1 MALSVSKVYRSVLGL
16 SLMGSM
22 GLVGGV
28 VPASSVQAA
37 TNRTGDVTVPT
48 DSEPANTPLPGTTLP
63 GNIPLKSVA
72 FSCRSNLG
80 QPTVMYQPESQ
91 PSQYYAWAVPS
102 QMGGGWSPERRCAEI
117 AGRLEQYRGDGLV
130 EMTTGQENGYNTVCV
145 TTDRNAACRI
155 VFTVPRGQDPITT
168 RDRVFQN
175 LASAD
180 SGQTTQGVY
189 TYTSQQDLGVAGR
202 RGPTDELLNKL
213 LPGLFG
219 TAAPTPQQTP
229 VGQPALSN
237 SGGINLRPFLDARDG
252 GTGSKL
258 TQTVTPKRT
267 QTPAPKK
274 LRRRF

>member
-1 MALSVSKVYRSVLGL
+1 L
-16 SLMGSM
+16 GSM
-22 GLVGGV
+22 GLVGAV
-28 VPASSVQAA
+28 VPASSASAA
-37 TNRTGDVTVPT
+37 TSRTGDVTVPT
-48 DSEPANTPLPGTTLP
+48 DSDPASTSQPLPGTTLP

-117 AGRLEQYRGDGLV
+117 AARLEQYRADGLV

-145 TTDRNAACRI
+145 TTDRNASCRI
-155 VFTVPRGQDPITT
+155 VFTVPRGQDPVTT

-189 TYTSQQDLGVAGR
+189 TYTSRGGNDLNNLGLGNLGEVG
-202 RGPTDELLNKL
+202 GLLN
-213 LPGLFG
+213 GLFG
-219 TAAPTPQQTP
+219 GNKAQVP
-229 VGQPALSN
+229 VAQPAIAPR
-237 SGGINLRPFLDARDG
+237 SGIDLRPFLDRADG

-258 TQTVTPKRT
+258 IQTATPKRT

-274 LRRRF
+274 MRRRF

>member
-1 MALSVSKVYRSVLGL
+1 MSLSRFKVHRSIWGFTLL
-16 SLMGSM
+16 GSM
-22 GLVGGV
+22 GLVGAL
-28 VPASSVQAA
+28 VPASSVLAA
-37 TNRTGDVTVPT
+37 TSRTGDVTVPT
-48 DSEPANTPLPGTTLP
+48 DSDPAATSRPLPGTTLP

-91 PSQYYAWAVPS
+91 PNQYYAWAVPS

-117 AGRLEQYRGDGLV
+117 ALRLEQYRGDGLV

-155 VFTVPRGQDPITT
+155 VFTVPRGQDPVTT

-189 TYTSQQDLGVAGR
+189 TYTSRGSNDLNSLGLGNVG
-202 RGPTDELLNKL
+202 GLLN
-213 LPGLFG
+213 GLFG
-219 TAAPTPQQTP
+219 GSKAPA
-229 VGQPALSN
+229 PAIAPLS
-237 SGGINLRPFLDARDG
+237 GIDLRPFLDRADG

-258 TQTVTPKRT
+258 IQAAPKRT
-267 QTPAPKK
+267 QPATPKK

>member
-91 PSQYYAWAVPS
+91 PTQYYAWAVPS

-117 AGRLEQYRGDGLV
+117 ALRLEQYRGDGLV

-189 TYTSQQDLGVAGR
+189 TYTNRGSNDLNNLGLGNLGEVG
-202 RGPTDELLNKL
+202 GLLN
-213 LPGLFG
+213 GLFG
-219 TAAPTPQQTP
+219 GSKAQTP
-229 VGQPALSN
+229 VAQPAISPLS
-237 SGGINLRPFLDARDG
+237 GIDLRPFLDRADG

-258 TQTVTPKRT
+258 MQAAPKRT

>member
-1 MALSVSKVYRSVLGL
+1 MSLSRFKVHRSILGL
-16 SLMGSM
+16 TLLGSM
-22 GLVGGV
+22 GLVGAV
-28 VPASSVQAA
+28 VPTASAA
-37 TNRTGDVTVPT
+37 TSRTGDVTVPT
-48 DSEPANTPLPGTTLP
+48 DSDPASTSQPLPGTTLP

-117 AGRLEQYRGDGLV
+117 AGRLEQYRADGLV
-130 EMTTGQENGYNTVCV
+130 EMTTGKENGYNTVCV

-189 TYTSQQDLGVAGR
+189 TYTSRGGNDLGNLGLGEVGS
-202 RGPTDELLNKL
+202 LLN
-213 LPGLFG
+213 GLFG
-219 TAAPTPQQTP
+219 GTKTQTP
-229 VGQPALSN
+229 VAQPVIAPLS
-237 SGGINLRPFLDARDG
+237 GIDLRPFLDARDG

-258 TQTVTPKRT
+258 IQPVTPKRT
-267 QTPAPKK
+267 QTTTPKK

>member
-1 MALSVSKVYRSVLGL
+1 MSLSVSKVYRSILGL
-16 SLMGSM
+16 TCLGSM
-22 GLVGGV
+22 GLVGAV
-28 VPASSVQAA
+28 VPTDLASAA
-37 TNRTGDVTVPT
+37 TSRTGDVTVPT
-48 DSEPANTPLPGTTLP
+48 DSDPAASSQPLPGTTLP

-117 AGRLEQYRGDGLV
+117 AGRLEQYRADGLV
-130 EMTTGQENGYNTVCV
+130 EMTTGQENGYNIVCV
-145 TTDRNAACRI
+145 TTDRNGACRI
-155 VFTVPRGQDPITT
+155 VFTVPRGQDPVTT

-189 TYTSQQDLGVAGR
+189 TYTSRGSSDLNNLGLGNVG
-202 RGPTDELLNKL
+202 GLLN
-213 LPGLFG
+213 GLFG
-219 TAAPTPQQTP
+219 GNKAQAP
-229 VGQPALSN
+229 VAQPAIAPLS
-237 SGGINLRPFLDARDG
+237 GIDLRPFLDRADG
-252 GTGSKL
+252 GTGLKL
-258 TQTVTPKRT
+258 MQAAPKRT
-267 QTPAPKK
+267 QTATPKK

>member
-1 MALSVSKVYRSVLGL
+1 MSFSVSKVYRSMLGL
-16 SLMGSM
+16 ALLGSM
-22 GLVGGV
+22 GLGGAL
-28 VPASSVQAA
+28 VPALSASSA
-37 TNRTGDVTVPT
+37 TGRTGDVTVPT
-48 DSEPANTPLPGTTLP
+48 DSDPASTSQPLPGTTLP

-72 FSCRSNLG
+72 FSCRTNLG

-117 AGRLEQYRGDGLV
+117 ALRLEQYRGDGLV

-145 TTDRNAACRI
+145 TTDRNGACRI
-155 VFTVPRGQDPITT
+155 VFTVPRGQDPVTT

-189 TYTSQQDLGVAGR
+189 TYTSRGNNDLGNLGEVGS
-202 RGPTDELLNKL
+202 LLN
-213 LPGLFG
+213 GLFG
-219 TAAPTPQQTP
+219 GSKTKTSVA
-229 VGQPALSN
+229 QPAIAPLS
-237 SGGINLRPFLDARDG
+237 GIDLRPFLDRADG

-258 TQTVTPKRT
+258 IQVAPKRT
-267 QTPAPKK
+267 QPATPKK

>member
-1 MALSVSKVYRSVLGL
+1 MSLSVFKVHRSILGL
-16 SLMGSM
+16 TLLGSM
-22 GLVGGV
+22 GLAGAV
-28 VPASSVQAA
+28 VPASSASAA
-37 TNRTGDVTVPT
+37 TSRTGDVTVPT
-48 DSEPANTPLPGTTLP
+48 DSDPASTSQPLPGTTLP

-91 PSQYYAWAVPS
+91 PNQYYAWAVPS

-117 AGRLEQYRGDGLV
+117 AGRLEQYRADGLV

-145 TTDRNAACRI
+145 TTDRNASCRI

-189 TYTSQQDLGVAGR
+189 TYTSRGSNDLNNLGLGNL
-202 RGPTDELLNKL
+202 GEMGGLLN
-213 LPGLFG
+213 GLFG
-219 TAAPTPQQTP
+219 GSKGQTP
-229 VGQPALSN
+229 VAQPAIAPLS
-237 SGGINLRPFLDARDG
+237 GIDLRPFLDRADG

-258 TQTVTPKRT
+258 IQTATPKRT

>member
-1 MALSVSKVYRSVLGL
+1 MSLSVFKVHRSILGL
-16 SLMGSM
+16 TLLGSM
-22 GLVGGV
+22 GLVGAV
-28 VPASSVQAA
+28 VPASSASAA
-37 TNRTGDVTVPT
+37 TSRTGDVTVPT
-48 DSEPANTPLPGTTLP
+48 DSDPASPSQPLPGTTLP

-72 FSCRSNLG
+72 FSCRSNSG

-91 PSQYYAWAVPS
+91 PNQYYAWAVPS

-117 AGRLEQYRGDGLV
+117 ALRLEQYRGDGLV

-155 VFTVPRGQDPITT
+155 VFTVPRGQDPVTT

-189 TYTSQQDLGVAGR
+189 TYTSRGSNDLNNLGLGNLGEVG
-202 RGPTDELLNKL
+202 GLLN
-213 LPGLFG
+213 GLFG
-219 TAAPTPQQTP
+219 GSKGPTP
-229 VGQPALSN
+229 GAQPAISPLS
-237 SGGINLRPFLDARDG
+237 GIDLRPFLDRADG

-258 TQTVTPKRT
+258 IQATPKRT
-267 QTPAPKK
+267 QTATPKK